1 MAGERIILTLFAQIA
16 LILALS
22 RVLGWIVSRFGQPY
36 VLGEMIAGVILGPSL
51 LGWAAPQAFSHLFPA
66 DSVQILAILSHI
78 GLIFFVF
85 LMGLQLDPALLKAG
99 QKSTISVGIATI
111 AIPLVLGFLVTIP
124 FYGSR
129 IALFVAIALGV
140 NAFPVLARILA
151 ERNLHRSQV

>member
-51 LGWAAPQAFSHLFPA
+51 LGWAAPQAYSHLFPGE
-66 DSVQILAILSHI
+66 SVHILAILSQL

-85 LMGLQLDPALLKAG
+85 LMGLQLDPTLLKG
-99 QKSTISVGIATI
+99 RGKSAISVGIAAI
-111 AIPLVLGFLVTIP
+111 AVPLLLGFLITIP
-124 FYGSR
+124 FYGWK
-129 IALFVAIALGV
+129 IALFMATALGV
-140 NAFPVLARILA
+140 SAFPVLARI
-151 ERNLHRSQV
+151 